1 MNVLIAGGG
10 RTASELARL
19 LVAQKHEV
27 RLVEGRRDVLS
38 RLHKELPTEVV
49 YEGAPAQIDVLER
62 AGIARTHVL
71 VASLPSDADNLALCY
86 VARDRYRVGRTIAC
100 VNDPRSV
107 WLFDDRFHVDVALN
121 QAAILSA
128 LIEEEMSLGDMM
140 TLLKLRRGR
149 YSLVE
154 ERLPAGAPAVGLTV
168 GELPRSVLAAILRRG
183 EMVTLGG
190 VRFRWGRGP
199 GDRRCRSGAG
209 ARPALHAAFV
219 ASSPLRRNAVIAGT
233 SETKMIPRITAV
245 KFSFTKGM
253 FPKK

>member
-27 RLVEGRRDVLS
+27 RLVEGRREVLS
-38 RLHKELPTEVV
+38 RLHKEIPTEVI
-49 YEGAPAQIDVLER
+49 YEGAPAQIDNLER
-62 AGIARTHVL
+62 AGIKSAQVL
-71 VASLPSDADNLALCY
+71 VACLPEDADNLALCY
-86 VARDRYRVGRTIAC
+86 IARERYRVGRTIAC

-154 ERLPAGAPAVGLTV
+154 EKLLAGAPAVGLTV
-168 GELPRSVLAAILRRG
+168 GELPLPPHSVIAAILRRG
-183 EMVTLGG
+183 EMVTPRGG
-190 VRFRWGRGP
+190 VRLQM
-199 GDRRCRSGAG
+199 GDEVLAIVDADQAPEL
-209 ARPALHAAFV
+209 ARL
-219 ASSPLRRNAVIAGT
+219 
-233 SETKMIPRITAV
+233 
-245 KFSFTKGM
+245 FT
-253 FPKK
+253 PPS

>member
-19 LVAQKHEV
+19 LVAQKHDV

-62 AGIARTHVL
+62 AGITRSQVL
-71 VASLPSDADNLALCY
+71 VACLPDDADNLALCF
-86 VARDRYRVGRTIAC
+86 VARERYRVGRTIAC

-154 ERLPAGAPAVGLTV
+154 EKLPTGAPAVGLTV
-168 GELPRSVLAAILRRG
+168 GELPLPPSSVIAAILRRG
-183 EMVTLGG
+183 EMVIPRGG
-190 VRFRWGRGP
+190 VMLQV
-199 GDRRCRSGAG
+199 GDEVLAIVDADQAPEL
-209 ARPALHAAFV
+209 ARLFTPP
-219 ASSPLRRNAVIAGT
+219 S
-233 SETKMIPRITAV
+233 RI
-245 KFSFTKGM
+245 S
-253 FPKK
+253 

>member
-1 MNVLIAGGG
+1 MNVLIGGGG

-19 LVAQKHEV
+19 LVAQKHDV
-27 RLVEGRRDVLS
+27 RVVEGRRDVLS

-49 YEGAPAQIDVLER
+49 YEGPPAQIDVLER
-62 AGIARTHVL
+62 AGIARSHVV
-71 VASLPSDADNLALCY
+71 VACLPDDADNLALCY

-100 VNDPRSV
+100 VNDPSSV

-168 GELPRSVLAAILRRG
+168 GELPLPPRSVIAAILRRG
-183 EMVTLGG
+183 EMVIPRGG
-190 VRFRWGRGP
+190 VMLQV
-199 GDRRCRSGAG
+199 GDEVLAIVDADQAPEL
-209 ARPALHAAFV
+209 ARL
-219 ASSPLRRNAVIAGT
+219 
-233 SETKMIPRITAV
+233 
-245 KFSFTKGM
+245 FT
-253 FPKK
+253 PPS

>member
-38 RLHKELPTEVV
+38 RLHKELPTEVI
-49 YEGAPAQIDVLER
+49 YEGAPAQIDVLEQ
-62 AGIARTHVL
+62 AGIARSHVL
-71 VASLPSDADNLALCY
+71 VACLPDDADNLAVCF
-86 VARDRYRVGRTIAC
+86 VARERYRVGRTIAC

-154 ERLPAGAPAVGLTV
+154 ERLTAGAPAVGLTV
-168 GELPRSVLAAILRRG
+168 GELPLPPRSVIAAILRHG
-183 EMVTLGG
+183 EMVIPRGG
-190 VRFRWGRGP
+190 VMLQVDDEVLAIVDADQAP
-199 GDRRCRSGAG
+199 EL
-209 ARPALHAAFV
+209 ARL
-219 ASSPLRRNAVIAGT
+219 
-233 SETKMIPRITAV
+233 
-245 KFSFTKGM
+245 FT
-253 FPKK
+253 PPS